1 LSRWNAFSS
10 DDISKVFEGRSGQT
24 AFAAG
29 NVELAVLQAQNDRFS
44 RSFAEA
50 ERFFR
55 NMVDSLFDS
64 EPSNAFQM
72 GKSKRREIIYLL
84 G

>member
-1 LSRWNAFSS
+1 LSRWNALSS

-29 NVELAVLQAQNDRFS
+29 KVELAVLQAQNDRFS

-50 ERFFR
+50 ERIFR

-64 EPSNAFQM
+64 EPSKAFQM
-72 GKSKRREIIYLL
+72 GMSKRREIIYLL